1 MVKFRKSN
9 NQQVNYKRRYDE
21 VFAYR
26 TVIISA
32 ALGGICLFFS
42 FLFNSEIITFFM
54 NQNFLF
60 DVFDIII
67 KVTLILLSFLF
78 FLISLANYKEL
89 TGKPMSLKELLLL
102 IIFTFLQ
109 TILNLV
115 VFGYTVIGLLLIVI
129 YLFLTQN
136 S

>member
-1 MVKFRKSN
+1 MVKFSKSN
-9 NQQVNYKRRYDE
+9 NQKGSYKRRYDE
-21 VFAYR
+21 DFAYK

-32 ALGGICLFFS
+32 ALGGVCLFLS
-42 FLFNSEIITFFM
+42 FLFNSEIITLFM

-89 TGKPMSLKELLLL
+89 TGKPMSLKELLIL

-109 TILNLV
+109 TLLNLV
-115 VFGYTVIGLLLIVI
+115 VFGYTVIGVFLIVI